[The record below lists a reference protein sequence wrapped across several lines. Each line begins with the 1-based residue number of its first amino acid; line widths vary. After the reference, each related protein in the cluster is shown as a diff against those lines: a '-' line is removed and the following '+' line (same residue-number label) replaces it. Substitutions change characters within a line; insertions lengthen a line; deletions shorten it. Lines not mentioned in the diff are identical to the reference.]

1 MVESFSGYFKLTS
14 IILRWCISLVESVT
28 LQTCLPSVFI
38 SVLIYNIMDHF
49 VGQTCSSGRQLLIDI
64 IAV

>member
-1 MVESFSGYFKLTS
+1 MTDGGELQWLFQVDVYYLKMVHLKVSDFKH
-14 IILRWCISLVESVT
+14 V
-28 LQTCLPSVFI
+28 LPSVFI

-49 VGQTCSSGRQLLIDI
+49 VSQTCSSGRQLLIDI